1 MRVVNR
7 KLSLSFLFLLLTAFM
22 AKAQAPNDW
31 LTPAEKTDHRTTPTY
46 DETRRYIERLDRASP
61 LIRLTSFGKTAQ
73 GRDLMLVVA
82 AQDADKITPE
92 IARKQGKAVVLIQ
105 ACIHAGESD
114 GKDAGLLLLRDIAIT
129 KTRANLLEN
138 VVILF
143 EPIYN
148 ADGHERR
155 SAYNRINQN
164 GPAEMGWRGNARN
177 INLNRD
183 YVKADEMETRAW
195 LGLWNRWNPDFFID
209 CHVTNGAD
217 YQYDLTYQFE
227 HHETVAPTIKNW
239 LETAIEKRAVA
250 ATEKAGHLLS
260 PYLQLADNRD
270 LSKGMFE
277 FLASPRFAS
286 TYPILRNRP
295 ALLIE
300 THMLKPYKT
309 RVIATYDFVAAMLAE
324 INQNPNE
331 LFDAIKRAAIDEAG
345 KYFSRYDANI
355 KFPLSLK
362 LTDKSTPFQL
372 KSVAAKIEKSEIS
385 GADWVQFDSSKPL
398 NVTIPFFNQT
408 EIADAVAP
416 PVAYIVPPQW
426 TEVVERLELHG
437 LKIERTT
444 KPQAL
449 EVEMYQL
456 TQPKWASN
464 SFESRVMLADFKS
477 AVAAEKR
484 EFPAGSLIVR
494 LNQPNAK
501 AAVHLLE
508 PAAPDSLL
516 RWGFFNSIFEQKE
529 YGESYVLEKL
539 AREMLAK
546 DAKLKAEFEE
556 RLKRDEN
563 FAKSPRA
570 RLNFFYDRSPYK
582 DKNIGL
588 YPVGRILKFE

>member
-1 MRVVNR
+1 MNR
-7 KLSLSFLFLLLTAFM
+7 KLSLSFLFLLLIAFM
-22 AKAQAPNDW
+22 VKAQTPNDW
-31 LTPAEKTDHRTTPTY
+31 KTPAEKTDYRTTPNY
-46 DETRRYIERLDRASP
+46 DETRAYIERLDAASP
-61 LIRLTSFGKTAQ
+61 LIKLTSFGKTGQ
-73 GRDLMLVVA
+73 GRDLMLVIA
-82 AQDADKITPE
+82 AQDADKMTPE
-92 IARKQGKAVVLIQ
+92 LARKQGKAVILIQ

-114 GKDAGLLLLRDIAIT
+114 GKDAGLALLRDIAIT
-129 KTRANLLEN
+129 KTRQNLLEN

-155 SAYNRINQN
+155 SPYNRINQN
-164 GPAEMGWRGNARN
+164 GPEEMGWRGNGRN

-183 YVKADEMETRAW
+183 YVKADELETKAW
-195 LGLWNRWNPDFFID
+195 LRLWNRWEPDFFID

-227 HHETVAPTIKNW
+227 HHETVAPAIKNW
-239 LETAIEKRAVA
+239 LETAIEGRAVA

-260 PYLQLADNRD
+260 PYLQFADNRD
-270 LSKGMFE
+270 FSKGIFE
-277 FLASPRFAS
+277 FIATPRFA
-286 TYPILRNRP
+286 TAYPVLRNRP
-295 ALLIE
+295 AVLIE

-324 INQNPNE
+324 INQNPGKLLGTIN
-331 LFDAIKRAAIDEAG
+331 RAAVQEND
-345 KYFSRYDANI
+345 KYFSGYNRDV

-372 KSVAAKIEKSEIS
+372 KAVESKIEKSEVS
-385 GADWVQFDSSKPL
+385 GADWVKFDGGKSL
-398 NVTIPFFNQT
+398 NLTIPFFNQT

-416 PVAYIVPPQW
+416 PLAYIVPLQW
-426 TEVVERLELHG
+426 ADVIERLELHG

-444 KPQAL
+444 KPQTF
-449 EVEMYQL
+449 EVEMYRL
-456 TQPKWASN
+456 TQPKWASA
-464 SFESRVMLADFKS
+464 SFESRVMLTDFKS
-477 AVAAEKR
+477 AVFAEKR
-484 EFPAGSLIVR
+484 GFPAGSVIVR

-508 PAAPDSLL
+508 PIAPDSLL
-516 RWGFFNSIFEQKE
+516 RWGFFNPIFEQKE

-546 DAKLKAEFEE
+546 DANLKREFEE
-556 RLKRDEN
+556 RLKTDEN

-570 RLNFFYDRSPYK
+570 RLNFFFERSPYF

-588 YPVGRILKFE
+588 YPIGRIVKFE